1 MLSPWCGFI
10 EIKRHDLNGEFATH
24 VAHGAN
30 GNTSST
36 GGHFRDLF
44 RRAKSLGAGAAL
56 PPKTDLVRKKTFR
69 ITYFSECAS
78 VGSECLCFGP
88 CS

>member
-1 MLSPWCGFI
+1 
-10 EIKRHDLNGEFATH
+10 
-24 VAHGAN
+24 
-30 GNTSST
+30 
-36 GGHFRDLF
+36 
-44 RRAKSLGAGAAL
+44 
-56 PPKTDLVRKKTFR
+56 LVRKKTFR